1 MPNGRHIGRRGAS
14 LVVTLAA
21 AGVLAACSSSGP
33 GAQQQSAS
41 AAASSSAA
49 GSTSAAAALSIAVP
63 AGYNGTDRGHF
74 TVLPEPE
81 VKAGASFKVGFLN
94 TNAGQPILLAMQK
107 AAQAETEKLGG
118 SFIALDAAS
127 NPQTQASQLQQ
138 LIAQHVS
145 VIIGNPVVS
154 AALGPGIAQA
164 RQAGIPFV
172 AIGDPPDE
180 ANAPMPGA
188 VTSVSQGFDYTVY
201 RTMEAL
207 AAEHPG
213 ASFAT
218 LGFALPVDQLVF
230 MLDRMKY
237 WGEQFGLKFLGQ
249 VDTTSDNPNGYGPA
263 ASAILTKYPSVRIIV
278 TFNDESAIATATTV
292 ATSGEKVF
300 VATPNAAEAATG
312 QALAAHRLNL
322 VYRTPWEQQGVQSVI
337 AAYDTVTHQNLPL
350 PEFINVPGY
359 IVTPQ
364 TAADAQWL
372 S

>member
-1 MPNGRHIGRRGAS
+1 
-14 LVVTLAA
+14 
-21 AGVLAACSSSGP
+21 
-33 GAQQQSAS
+33 
-41 AAASSSAA
+41 
-49 GSTSAAAALSIAVP
+49 
-63 AGYNGTDRGHF
+63 
-74 TVLPEPE
+74 
-81 VKAGASFKVGFLN
+81 
-94 TNAGQPILLAMQK
+94 MQK
-107 AAQAETEKLGG
+107 AAQAEAEKLGG

-138 LIAQHVS
+138 LIAQHVN
-145 VIIGNPVVS
+145 VIIGDPVVS

-164 RQAGIPFV
+164 REAGIPFV

-188 VTSVSQGFDYTVY
+188 VTAVSQGFDYTVY
-201 RTMEAL
+201 RTMKAL
-207 AAEHPG
+207 AVEHPG

-218 LGFALPVDQLVF
+218 MGFALPVDQLVF
-230 MLDRMKY
+230 MLDRMTY

-249 VDTTSDNPNGYGPA
+249 VDTTSDNPNGFGPA
-263 ASAILTKYPSVRIIV
+263 ASAILTKYPSVQIIV

-292 ATSGEKVF
+292 ATSGKKVF
-300 VATPNAAEAATG
+300 VATPNAAESATG
-312 QALAAHRLNL
+312 QALAAHRLAL

>member
-14 LVVTLAA
+14 LAVTLAA

-33 GAQQQSAS
+33 GTQQQSTS
-41 AAASSSAA
+41 ASSRSAGESA
-49 GSTSAAAALSIAVP
+49 QAAAAPSIAVP
-63 AGYNGTDRGHF
+63 ASYNGTDRGNF
-74 TVLPEPE
+74 TVLSQPQ

-107 AAQAETEKLGG
+107 AAQAEVAKLGG

-145 VIIGNPVVS
+145 VIIGDPVVA
-154 AALGPGIAQA
+154 AALAPGIAQA
-164 RQAGIPFV
+164 RKAGIPFV

-180 ANAPMPGA
+180 ATAPMPGA
-188 VTSVSQGFDYTVY
+188 VTAVSQGFDYTVY
-201 RTMEAL
+201 RTMKAL
-207 AAEHPG
+207 AAEHSG

-218 LGFALPVDQLVF
+218 MGFALPVDQLVF
-230 MLDRMKY
+230 MANRMKY

-249 VDTTSDNPNGYGPA
+249 VDTTNDNPTGFGPA
-263 ASAILTKYPSVRIIV
+263 ASAILTKYPSVQIIV
-278 TFNDESAIATATTV
+278 TFNDESAIAAATVV
-292 ATSGEKVF
+292 ATSGKKVF
-300 VATPNAAEAATG
+300 VATPNAAEPATG
-312 QALAAHRLNL
+312 QALAAHRLDL
-322 VYRTPWEQQGVQSVI
+322 VYRTPWEQIGVQSVM
-337 AAYDTVTHQNLPL
+337 AAYDTVTGQNVPL
-350 PEFINVPGY
+350 PKFINVPGY

-364 TAADAQWL
+364 AATEAQWL

>member
-1 MPNGRHIGRRGAS
+1 MPKDRHIGRRGAS
-14 LVVTLAA
+14 LAVTLAA
-21 AGVLAACSSSGP
+21 AGVLAACSSNGP
-33 GAQQQSAS
+33 GAQQPTSAQ
-41 AAASSSAA
+41 AA
-49 GSTSAAAALSIAVP
+49 GSGSASMALSVAVP
-63 AGYNGTDRGHF
+63 ASYDGTDRGHF
-74 TVLPEPE
+74 TVLSEPE
-81 VKAGASFKVGFLN
+81 VKAGTSFKVGFLN

-107 AAQAETEKLGG
+107 AAQAETERLGG

-138 LIAQHVS
+138 LIAQHVN
-145 VIIGNPVVS
+145 VIIGDPVVS

-164 RQAGIPFV
+164 RKAGIPFV

-188 VTSVSQGFDYTVY
+188 VTAVSQGFDYTVY
-201 RTMEAL
+201 RTMKAL
-207 AAEHPG
+207 AGQHPG

-218 LGFALPVDQLVF
+218 MGFALPVDQLVF

-249 VDTTSDNPNGYGPA
+249 VDTTSDNPTGFGPA
-263 ASAILTKYPSVRIIV
+263 ASAILAKYPSVQIIV
-278 TFNDESAIATATTV
+278 TFNDESAIAAATTV
-292 ATSGEKVF
+292 AISGRKVF
-300 VATPNAAEAATG
+300 VATPNAAEPATG
-312 QALAAHRLNL
+312 QALAAHRLDL
-322 VYRTPWEQQGVQSVI
+322 IYRVPWEQQGVQSVI
-337 AAYDTVTHQNLPL
+337 AAYDTVTHQDLPL
-350 PEFINVPGY
+350 PTFINVPGY

>member
-14 LVVTLAA
+14 LAVALVA
-21 AGVLAACSSSGP
+21 AGMLAACSSSGP
-33 GAQQQSAS
+33 SAQQQSTS
-41 AAASSSAA
+41 A
-49 GSTSAAAALSIAVP
+49 GSPPPGESAQAAAALSIAVP
-63 AGYNGTDRGHF
+63 ASYNGTDHGNF
-74 TVLPEPE
+74 TVLSEPK
-81 VKAGASFKVGFLN
+81 VKAGTSFKVGFLN

-107 AAQAETEKLGG
+107 AAQAEVEKLGG

-138 LIAQHVS
+138 LIAQHVN
-145 VIIGNPVVS
+145 VIVGDPVVA

-180 ANAPMPGA
+180 TTAPMPGA
-188 VTSVSQGFDYTVY
+188 VTAVSQGFDYTVY
-201 RTMEAL
+201 RTMKAL

-218 LGFALPVDQLVF
+218 MGFALPVDQLVF
-230 MLDRMKY
+230 MLNRMKY

-249 VDTTSDNPNGYGPA
+249 LDTSSDNPVGFGPA
-263 ASAILTKYPSVRIIV
+263 ASAILAKYPSVQIIV

-292 ATSGEKVF
+292 ATSGKKVF
-300 VATPNAAEAATG
+300 VATPNAAEPATG
-312 QALAAHRLNL
+312 QALAAHRLGL
-322 VYRTPWEQQGVQSVI
+322 VYRTPWEQIGVQSVI
-337 AAYDTVTHQNLPL
+337 AAYDTVTGQNLPL
-350 PEFINVPGY
+350 PKFIDVPGY
-359 IVTPQ
+359 TVTPQ
-364 TAADAQWL
+364 TAAEAQWV